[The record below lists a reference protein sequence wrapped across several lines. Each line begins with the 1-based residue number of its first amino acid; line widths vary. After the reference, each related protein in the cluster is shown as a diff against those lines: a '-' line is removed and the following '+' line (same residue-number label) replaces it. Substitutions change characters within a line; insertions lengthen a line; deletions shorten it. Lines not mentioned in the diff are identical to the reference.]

1 MRTAYATRAML
12 LCRFEEAKRHLNEG
26 KIFAHCPEFPTLNTF
41 NVLVFWP
48 WPRWLL
54 CVLCAIVGLCI
65 CLNYGKPNWPWPR
78 LAILTM
84 TSVCWPWPRLVI
96 LDDIASIMCTCVCVC
111 VCVCCV

>member
-1 MRTAYATRAML
+1 MR
-12 LCRFEEAKRHLNEG
+12 AKSSRIARNSPRS
-26 KIFAHCPEFPTLNTF
+26 IR

-54 CVLCAIVGLCI
+54 CVLCVIVCI

-78 LAILTM
+78 LVILAM

-96 LDDIASIMCTCVCVC
+96 LDEIASIMYTCVCVC
-111 VCVCCV
+111 VCTMLCVIIVCECVPQL

>member
-1 MRTAYATRAML
+1 MR
-12 LCRFEEAKRHLNEG
+12 AKSSRIARNSPRS
-26 KIFAHCPEFPTLNTF
+26 IR

-48 WPRWLL
+48 WPRLLL
-54 CVLCAIVGLCI
+54 CVLCVIVCI

-78 LAILTM
+78 LVILAM

-111 VCVCCV
+111 VCCV